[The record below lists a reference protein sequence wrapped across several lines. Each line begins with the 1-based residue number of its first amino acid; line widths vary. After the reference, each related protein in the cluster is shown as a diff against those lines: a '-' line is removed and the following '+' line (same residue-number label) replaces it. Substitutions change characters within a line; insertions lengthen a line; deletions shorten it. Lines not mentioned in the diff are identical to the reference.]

1 MNIMT
6 ESSWRRKGFIFRYI
20 LELAMKGRQVKN
32 WSRDHEWEHIPGFLS
47 MAYSTCFLMWT
58 RVTCSAIAPP
68 TIGWALWHQLL
79 IKNMPHPYLTTGQS
93 DGSIFFFHW
102 GSFFPNDSGLCQGD
116 RNWSAQESSLS
127 WNLPLLTAG
136 IKCGTCLFRH
146 SAWNEVTVGEFVHLS
161 PAAH

>member
-93 DGSIFFFHW
+93 DGSIFFFPLR
-102 GSFFPNDSGLCQGD
+102 FFLPKRFWFVSRRQKLISTGILSLMELATLDCRHKMWHLPIQAQCLK
-116 RNWSAQESSLS
+116 WSNCGRVRSS
-127 WNLPLLTAG
+127 
-136 IKCGTCLFRH
+136 
-146 SAWNEVTVGEFVHLS
+146 
-161 PAAH
+161 